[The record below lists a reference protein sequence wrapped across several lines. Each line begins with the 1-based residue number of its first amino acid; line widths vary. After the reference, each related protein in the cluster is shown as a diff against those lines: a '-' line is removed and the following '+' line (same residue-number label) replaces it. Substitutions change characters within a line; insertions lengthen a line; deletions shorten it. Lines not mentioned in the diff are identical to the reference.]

1 MAKMTDKCVLC
12 RRAGEKLFLKG
23 DRCASPK
30 CAIVRRPYAPGMHG
44 QKGSRNQSE
53 YARQLAMKQRI
64 KRIYGVLERQFRHH
78 YKEATEEKGIAGDL
92 LLARLERRLDNVIYR
107 LGFASSRM
115 QARQLVGHKWFTV
128 NGRRMNISSM
138 GVQVGDI
145 IALKA
150 SKKEKTYL
158 KTQSEL
164 LKNKTDVPAWLS
176 IDTDKMEAKVVA
188 LPSRSDVSS
197 NVDAQLVVE
206 YYSK

>member
-1 MAKMTDKCVLC
+1 
-12 RRAGEKLFLKG
+12 
-23 DRCASPK
+23 
-30 CAIVRRPYAPGMHG
+30 
-44 QKGSRNQSE
+44 
-53 YARQLAMKQRI
+53 MKQRI

-78 YKEATEEKGIAGDL
+78 YEEATAEKGIAGDQ

-138 GVQVGDI
+138 GVKVGDVI
-145 IALKA
+145 TLKA
-150 SKKEKTYL
+150 NKKDKTYL

-176 IDTDKMEAKVVA
+176 IDTEKMEAKVVA
-188 LPSRSDVSS
+188 LPSRSDSGS

>member
-1 MAKMTDKCVLC
+1 MVTSIHNDSVSTVITNTEFNIKIATDGFYK
-12 RRAGEKLFLKG
+12 
-23 DRCASPK
+23 P
-30 CAIVRRPYAPGMHG
+30 P
-44 QKGSRNQSE
+44 
-53 YARQLAMKQRI
+53 QRI
-64 KRIYGVLERQFRHH
+64 IIFWLAWLGCNDTPIPTPTRACV
-78 YKEATEEKGIAGDL
+78 
-92 LLARLERRLDNVIYR
+92 ARLERRLDNVIYR

-138 GVQVGDI
+138 GVKVGDVI
-145 IALKA
+145 TLKA
-150 SKKEKTYL
+150 NKKEKTYL

-164 LKNKTDVPAWLS
+164 LRNKTDVPAWLF

-188 LPSRSDVSS
+188 LPNRSDASN

>member
-23 DRCASPK
+23 DRCATPK

-53 YARQLAMKQRI
+53 FARQLAMKQRI

-78 YKEATEEKGIAGDL
+78 YEEATSEKGIAGDL
-92 LLARLERRLDNVIYR
+92 LLARLERRLDNVVYR

-115 QARQLVGHKWFTV
+115 QARQLVSHKWFTV

-138 GVQVGDI
+138 GVRVGDVI
-145 IALKA
+145 TLKA
-150 SKKEKTYL
+150 NKKGTNFY

-164 LKNKTDVPAWLS
+164 LKNKTDIPAWLS
-176 IDTDKMEAKVVA
+176 MDTDKMEAKVVS
-188 LPSRSDVSS
+188 LPNRSDVGN

>member
-23 DRCASPK
+23 DRCATPK

-53 YARQLAMKQRI
+53 FARQLAMKQRI

-78 YKEATEEKGIAGDL
+78 YEEATSEKGIAGDL
-92 LLARLERRLDNVIYR
+92 LLARLERRLDNVVYR

-115 QARQLVGHKWFTV
+115 QARQLVSHKWFTV

-138 GVQVGDI
+138 GVRVGDVI
-145 IALKA
+145 TLKA
-150 SKKEKTYL
+150 NKKRTNFY

-164 LKNKTDVPAWLS
+164 LKNKTDIPAWLS
-176 IDTDKMEAKVVA
+176 MDTDKMEAKVVS
-188 LPSRSDVSS
+188 LPNRSDVGN